1 LAFYFLA
8 FWTQDCFDALQ
19 ARPDLC
25 LQGNLHD
32 GVVEVV
38 VVVVVVLVGIR
49 VGVESRKKW
58 LPWNFWN
65 IL

>member
-1 LAFYFLA
+1 MAFYFLA

-38 VVVVVVLVGIR
+38 VVVIVVVVVVLVGIR
-49 VGVESRKKW
+49 VESRNK
-58 LPWNFWN
+58 N
-65 IL
+65 